1 MSFVKQHLTAA
12 SVCEPKTI
20 TGHDETSYAV
30 NPSLRRIEKREEES
44 VFDFLFKPL
53 PEEKEDSFRCGNKK
67 RLTISSF
74 FEQNK
79 IKICD
84 NKSETVAPAVES
96 LAFTIAINYP
106 CTKEFIRFIRNRIA
120 SKNFEFEFNLSSFTP
135 VEIASIIGFAECLSA
150 EHKLISD
157 YKHLKASGIIS
168 GKLSSSPKFINFIN
182 GDFAELYAKSVV
194 VGVIKKAAAK
204 YGADYEFY
212 HNMLIEI
219 DSEPHELDLV
229 FRVGDKIFWGEI
241 KTGDDFNPDEYRKRG
256 IRMGF
261 IPDRLIILSAKDNY
275 ETTASIAHFNDCFCG
290 NVNSFKN
297 ELTKMIDKAFREEL
311 K

>member
-1 MSFVKQHLTAA
+1 MDHGEDLDYLEKALELGFT
-12 SVCEPKTI
+12 SVMYD
-20 TGHDETSYAV
+20 GSLLSYEENVANTQKAV
-30 NPSLRRIEKREEES
+30 AL
-44 VFDFLFKPL
+44 
-53 PEEKEDSFRCGNKK
+53 
-67 RLTISSF
+67 
-74 FEQNK
+74 
-79 IKICD
+79 
-84 NKSETVAPAVES
+84 
-96 LAFTIAINYP
+96 
-106 CTKEFIRFIRNRIA
+106 
-120 SKNFEFEFNLSSFTP
+120 
-135 VEIASIIGFAECLSA
+135 
-150 EHKLISD
+150 
-157 YKHLKASGIIS
+157 
-168 GKLSSSPKFINFIN
+168 
-182 GDFAELYAKSVV
+182 
-194 VGVIKKAAAK
+194 AAK